1 MRANVVCFPMARASE
16 TTATT
21 CQVTNDEV
29 DFLGSSWDSATEAT
43 TECQMWGFGQ
53 NKRLIRSVNSNGRQ
67 IVLFCEESRAG
78 PLAKDCRPDKAK
90 PCKAKIVLNNTD
102 GVWTPDK
109 AK

>member
-53 NKRLIRSVNSNGRQ
+53 NKRLIRSVNSNR
-67 IVLFCEESRAG
+67 VG